1 MNVPMQTDVSARVT
15 PPSSP
20 LYSYARQ
27 YLLVVLQRPKT
38 ISGKTEPLLRT
49 ASNKGEIIPFD
60 SDNNK
65 LSLDP
70 ASDTDDRERRRRD
83 ERGRA
88 NDLMD
93 GRTDGRQDCCPLPS
107 LPVATRSACRAV
119 LPSAAALPS
128 PPPPLPSP
136 PFPPRRN

>member
-70 ASDTDDRERRRRD
+70 ASDTDDRERR
-83 ERGRA
+83 ERKSKRPDGWK
-88 NDLMD
+88 N
-93 GRTDGRQDCCPLPS
+93 GRTAGLLSAPLPS
-107 LPVATRSACRAV
+107 PFFPVATRSACRPS
-119 LPSAAALPS
+119 LPQRRS
-128 PPPPLPSP
+128 PVSSLHL